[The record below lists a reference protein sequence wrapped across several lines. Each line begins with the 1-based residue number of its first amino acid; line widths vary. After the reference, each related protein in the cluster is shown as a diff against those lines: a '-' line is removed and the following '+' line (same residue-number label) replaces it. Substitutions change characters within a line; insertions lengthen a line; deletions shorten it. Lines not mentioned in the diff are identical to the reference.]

1 MAMAGP
7 QSSNFH
13 VRASFTAL
21 EVLEED
27 PYFQE
32 ALPAN
37 WLEIIR
43 KIREKL
49 LPKEQR
55 AQFEEKLSALAEVN
69 EDYEDVKT
77 ALPDAI
83 KHLITALN
91 NTASSHSSAE
101 PESELGRTYLPSNLR
116 NPKLSNQQQQRLR
129 PLATCH
135 EEERLEKA
143 HRLRPLLR
151 PVH

>member
-37 WLEIIR
+37 WLDIIR

-55 AQFEEKLSALAEVN
+55 AQFEEKLSALTEVN
-69 EDYEDVKT
+69 EDYEDVKA

-91 NTASSHSSAE
+91 NTPCAHSS
-101 PESELGRTYLPSNLR
+101 ESELGRTYLPSNLR
-116 NPKLSNQQQQRLR
+116 NPKLTSQQRLR
-129 PLATCH
+129 PIATCR
-135 EEERLEKA
+135 EEERLEEP
-143 HRLRPLLR
+143 HRHRPLLR